1 MTSLEASTVKPR
13 SAAGPPPAA
22 LARTM
27 LLLQGPIAPTLL
39 RLAAPN
45 LVVNVVLIT
54 VTTSV
59 DAHFAGRLGPAALAG
74 LALVFPLLMLMQQM
88 ANFSMGGAL
97 TAAIARAIGAGRRED
112 AAALVVHGL
121 IIAGAIA
128 AFFTSLFLAAGPS
141 LYAFMGGSGESL
153 AAAIEY
159 SNAIFAGAFAYWLL
173 STLTSAVRATGQLA
187 LLAWVYVGAEVLHIG
202 LVPLL
207 VFGWGPVPSLGVTGA
222 GVATIASFTVS
233 SAVLAAYL
241 ASGKAAVRLSL
252 SGVRLSSS
260 LFRDIL
266 RTGVPMSLQPIMYNV
281 ALTLLTGYAATLGT
295 TTLAGFGAAVRL
307 EYLMYPVVFGLGAAV
322 VAMVG
327 TNVGAGQ
334 LARAI
339 RIAWIA
345 ARLGAVATGIFGLI
359 AIAWPQAWISLFT
372 SAPDVSTTAATYL
385 TVAALGYAFIGMNT
399 LTQAFQ
405 AMGQTFWPLFAVA
418 ARTVVIAVGGWIVVT
433 ATDSGVIGLAIVTAL
448 GFAVAGGIIATA
460 FWLKM
465 RRKPEPS

>member
-1 MTSLEASTVKPR
+1 MRHAVTSLESNVVTPR
-13 SAAGPPPAA
+13 PAAGPSPAA
-22 LARTM
+22 GARTR

-59 DAHFAGRLGPAALAG
+59 DAHFAGRLGPATLAG

-97 TAAIARAIGAGRRED
+97 TAAVARAIGAGRHEE
-112 AAALVVHGL
+112 ASALVLHGLLIASVIAALFASV
-121 IIAGAIA
+121 
-128 AFFTSLFLAAGPS
+128 FLLVGPS
-141 LYAFMGGSGESL
+141 LYAFMGGSGAIL

-187 LLAWVYVGAEVLHIG
+187 LLAWVYVGVEILHIG

-207 VFGWGPVPSLGVTGA
+207 VFGWGPVPSLGISGA
-222 GVATIASFTVS
+222 GGATIVSFTAS

-241 ASGKAAVRLSL
+241 ASGKAAVRLTL
-252 SGVRLSSS
+252 RGVRLRAS
-260 LFRDIL
+260 LFGDIL
-266 RTGVPMSLQPIMYNV
+266 RTGV
-281 ALTLLTGYAATLGT
+281 LT
-295 TTLAGFGAAVRL
+295 
-307 EYLMYPVVFGLGAAV
+307 
-322 VAMVG
+322 
-327 TNVGAGQ
+327 
-334 LARAI
+334 RAI

-345 ARLGAVATGIFGLI
+345 AGLAAAASGLTGLVAM
-359 AIAWPQAWISLFT
+359 AWPQVWIFLFT
-372 SAPDVSTTAATYL
+372 DAPEISDTAATFL
-385 TVAALGYAFIGMNT
+385 AVAALGYAFIGMNT

-405 AMGQTFWPLFAVA
+405 AMGQTFWPLFANASRA
-418 ARTVVIAVGGWIVVT
+418 AVIALGGWIVLNVT
-433 ATDSGVIGLAIVTAL
+433 GGGVIGLAIVTASGL
-448 GFAVAGGIIATA
+448 AITGIIVATA

-465 RRKPEPS
+465 RRKLEAS